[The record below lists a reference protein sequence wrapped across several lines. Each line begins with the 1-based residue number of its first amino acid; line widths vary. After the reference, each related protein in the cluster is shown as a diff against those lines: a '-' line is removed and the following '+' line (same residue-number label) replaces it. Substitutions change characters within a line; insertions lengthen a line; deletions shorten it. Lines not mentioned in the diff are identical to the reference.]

1 MILEVDD
8 KAIRGLPWTVMTYA
22 GSKAIALAST
32 VVLAR
37 LLTPGGLGT
46 VALRVLAINLLAIF
60 RDLGLGA
67 ALILRQDLD
76 RRAQGTVLGLMLGLG
91 ALMTA
96 LVVALTPVAADIFRH
111 PKLEDILP
119 PMALTLLIGSY
130 SWFYEAVLQRKPRVL
145 RRFMAVIAMS
155 GCR

>member
-1 MILEVDD
+1 MDD

-37 LLTPGGLGT
+37 LLTPADFGT
-46 VALRVLAINLLAIF
+46 VALAFLAINLIAIF

-76 RRAQGTVLGLMLGLG
+76 RRAR
-91 ALMTA
+91 A
-96 LVVALTPVAADIFRH
+96 R
-111 PKLEDILP
+111 
-119 PMALTLLIGSY
+119 S
-130 SWFYEAVLQRKPRVL
+130 
-145 RRFMAVIAMS
+145 S
-155 GCR
+155 G